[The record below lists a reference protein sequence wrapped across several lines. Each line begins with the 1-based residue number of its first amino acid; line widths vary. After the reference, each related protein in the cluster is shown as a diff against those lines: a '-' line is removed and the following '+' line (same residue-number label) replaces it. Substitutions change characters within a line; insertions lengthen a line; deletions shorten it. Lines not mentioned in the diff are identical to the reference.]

1 MCPLKIENNDDG
13 NASEIK
19 NIQITVGPD
28 IGRHMSREQK
38 KAIDIEACLKRRLN
52 RDIKE
57 RQVYLHKASVLCW
70 IAHGN
75 YINRILND
83 LTLMEISLK
92 LLPSKNAYP
101 KGDTDIN
108 YYKMFTDWFH
118 QLFQL
123 KSDKLYSGLKGLTKK
138 RLSLALQ
145 LQTKKIISKSDFV
158 QLFVIMLRSIGIQC
172 RLVINFAVPPL
183 RPPQKE
189 LFVVSSKPKEADA
202 KQDADN
208 NDDIENENKNKKKA
222 SSSKSKKHTATKENA
237 STKLKTNDKDKNKK
251 DVSLSEKLKVS
262 VYSAY
267 RQMLM
272 MVLIRYNIFQRSAEK
287 VKQSNKEHSKT
298 HQSNKPKDDGS
309 AKKNLKVR

>member
-1 MCPLKIENNDDG
+1 MFTLLHADETENNDDEK
-13 NASEIK
+13 NDREIK
-19 NIQITVGPD
+19 NIQITVGQD

-57 RQVYLHKASVLCW
+57 RQTYVHKASVLCW

-75 YINRILND
+75 YINRVLND

-101 KGDTDIN
+101 KGATDIN

-158 QLFVIMLRSIGIQC
+158 QLFVIMLRSMGIQC

-183 RPPQKE
+183 RPPQKD
-189 LFVVSSKPKEADA
+189 LLVVSAKPKEADT
-202 KQDADN
+202 KQIDE
-208 NDDIENENKNKKKA
+208 NDDDENANKKKA
-222 SSSKSKKHTATKENA
+222 SSSKSKKHTATKENT
-237 STKLKTNDKDKNKK
+237 SSKLKLNGKDKNKT

-262 VYSAY
+262 LCPCISH
-267 RQMLM
+267 
-272 MVLIRYNIFQRSAEK
+272 VLDLTVIYLLKSIFF
-287 VKQSNKEHSKT
+287 
-298 HQSNKPKDDGS
+298 
-309 AKKNLKVR
+309 

>member
-1 MCPLKIENNDDG
+1 MKFFLFCLQIYMRLKTENNDDER
-13 NASEIK
+13 NDSEIK
-19 NIQITVGPD
+19 DIQITVGTND

-57 RQVYLHKASVLCW
+57 RQIYLHKASVLCW

-145 LQTKKIISKSDFV
+145 LQTKNIISKSDFV

-172 RLVINFAVPPL
+172 RLVINFAAPPL

-189 LFVVSSKPKEADA
+189 LFVVSSKPQEADTQ
-202 KQDADN
+202 QDDGDGDGDN
-208 NDDIENENKNKKKA
+208 KSKKKA
-222 SSSKSKKHTATKENA
+222 SSSKSKNHTATKDSA
-237 STKLKTNDKDKNKK
+237 SSKLKTNDKI
-251 DVSLSEKLKVS
+251 KVS
-262 VYSAY
+262 FYSA
-267 RQMLM
+267 
-272 MVLIRYNIFQRSAEK
+272 
-287 VKQSNKEHSKT
+287 
-298 HQSNKPKDDGS
+298 
-309 AKKNLKVR
+309 